1 MAILSM
7 KSLLGTM
14 GLVWI
19 LSGTPAQAANLGL
32 VADNSSKK
40 VTVFNADAG
49 TVLST
54 VTIPTFGRLGDCA
67 LKQDQTEG
75 YVSDSTSAIWVLD
88 LTASPPRLSGGAN
101 PIRVPI
107 HPQEL
112 AVTCDQKY
120 LLAAGS
126 HLPEPICTV
135 EISTRLVRSTFSTG
149 GDCNG
154 LDLSADGTVL
164 VGSARSNLVRRLTL
178 SSTGVLTASGVQR
191 AAKEP
196 MNPYTTRNGK
206 FGVVVTFRPGTLTSF
221 TNSTLATINSRTF
234 TGGADGISAVVSPDG
249 TRCFVRTSLGV
260 DAFVFSAATG
270 VLGSSPLFHIPA
282 PYPSNIAF
290 YGMDQLAL
298 GAGGTLLY
306 VGVAGALRVHSASSG
321 ALLNILVNP
330 GGIVQPTGICVKNN
344 VAPVVSLPAPFSV
357 SSTSPL
363 PVTANLFDADGDTLS
378 VEWSVDGGA
387 PVQLDTVPGIGPPT
401 TGSRIHTQGYTVG
414 THTLQVTAYDGN
426 GNPTI
431 VSTTITV
438 LQTITVTGIV
448 FFDKN
453 NNQRQD
459 TGETTLS
466 NWCIYAD
473 ANNNGKLDATEPS
486 TLSGA
491 NGTYALVVP
500 VPGTYYI
507 REVVQTGWKQ
517 TAPTSGYL
525 KVIATLG
532 LTPVCNFG
540 NRQGN

>member
-1 MAILSM
+1 MAIMST
-7 KSLLGTM
+7 KSLLGAM

-19 LSGTPAQAANLGL
+19 LSGTPAHAANLGL
-32 VADNSSKK
+32 VADNASKK
-40 VTVFNADAG
+40 VTVFNADTAALIY
-49 TVLST
+49 TIP
-54 VTIPTFGRLGDCA
+54 IPTFGRVGDCA

-75 YVSDSTSAIWVLD
+75 YVSDSTGAIWVLD

-112 AVTCDQKY
+112 AVTSDQKY

-135 EISTRLVRSTFSTG
+135 EISSRTVRSTFSTG

-164 VGSARSNLVRRLTL
+164 VGSARSNLVKRLSL

-191 AAKEP
+191 TAKEP

-221 TNSTLATINSRTF
+221 TNSTLATVHNRSF
-234 TGGADGISAVVSPDG
+234 TGGADGISAVVSADG
-249 TRCFVRTSLGV
+249 SRCFVRTSKGV
-260 DAFVFSAATG
+260 DVFTFNSNTG
-270 VLGSSPLFHIPA
+270 ALGSSPLFHIPA
-282 PYPSNIAF
+282 PYPSNISF

-298 GAGGTLLY
+298 GGGGTLLY
-306 VGVAGALRVHSASSG
+306 VGVAGALRQYNASSG
-321 ALLNILVNP
+321 ALLNTLVNP
-330 GGIVQPTGICVKNN
+330 GGIVQPTGVCVKVN
-344 VAPVVSLPAPFSV
+344 VAPVVSLPAPITV
-357 SSTSPL
+357 ASSSPL
-363 PVTANLFDADGDTLS
+363 PITANLLDADGDALN
-378 VEWSVDGGA
+378 VEWSVDGSA
-387 PVQLDTVPGIGPPT
+387 PVQLDTVPGSGPPT
-401 TGSRIHTQGYTVG
+401 TGSRTYTQGYTLG

-459 TGETTLS
+459 AGEPPLS
-466 NWCIYAD
+466 NWRVYAD
-473 ANNNGKLDATEPS
+473 ANNNSKWDATEPS
-486 TLSGA
+486 VLSGLD
-491 NGTYALVVP
+491 GTYALVVP

-507 REVVQTGWKQ
+507 REVVPTGWKQ

-525 KVIATLG
+525 KVIATVG
-532 LTPVCNFG
+532 LAPVCNFG
-540 NRQGN
+540 NRQSN